1 LRETSKGV
9 AAAAAA
15 FTAWGVFPLYFEP
28 LLTVSSVQVI
38 AHRIVW
44 SCLVVFGW
52 VLLRGELRDVWRAL
66 ADRRIVLRLALSAT
80 FITTNWLAYV
90 WAVMH
95 GHVIDASL
103 GYFINPLVNVLLGIV
118 LLAERLNRAQWTA
131 VALAASG
138 VAYLTYDTG
147 HLPWISLCLAFS
159 FATYG
164 FIRKVVHVEAL
175 PGLAAE
181 TLLLLPL
188 AIAYLCWCEERGTG
202 AFGHSTTTIDLF
214 LVGTGP
220 LTAITL
226 FLFAYAARRIPY
238 STVGLLQ
245 YIAPSL
251 QLACGVLAMHESFE
265 RERALGFALIWTAL
279 IIYATDG
286 MWRARASA
294 AA

>member
-1 LRETSKGV
+1 MRETSKGI
-9 AAAAAA
+9 AAATAA

-28 LLTVSSVQVI
+28 LLTVSPVQII

-52 VLLRGELRDVWRAL
+52 TALRAELADVWTAL
-66 ADRRIVLRLALSAT
+66 ADRRVLLRLTLSAT

-90 WAVMH
+90 WAVTH
-95 GHVIDASL
+95 GHVVDASL
-103 GYFINPLVNVLLGIV
+103 GYFINPLVNVLLGVV

-131 VALAASG
+131 VCLAASG
-138 VAYLTYDTG
+138 VVYLTYETG
-147 HLPWISLCLAFS
+147 HLPWIALCLAFS
-159 FATYG
+159 FASYG

-181 TLLLLPL
+181 TLLLVPL
-188 AIAYLCWCEERGTG
+188 AIAYLWWCEAAGTG
-202 AFGHSTTTIDLF
+202 AFRHSTTTIDL
-214 LVGTGP
+214 LLIGTGP

-251 QLACGVLAMHESFE
+251 QLACGVLAMHESFQ
-265 RERALGFALIWTAL
+265 RERVLGFALIWTAL
-279 IIYATDG
+279 IIYAGDG
-286 MWRARASA
+286 LRRAR
-294 AA
+294 

>member
-1 LRETSKGV
+1 VRESTKGTW
-9 AAAAAA
+9 AAVIA
-15 FTAWGVFPLYFEP
+15 FAVWGVFPLYFLP
-28 LLTVSSVQVI
+28 LLALSSVQVI

-44 SCLVVFGW
+44 SFLVVFGW
-52 VLLRGELRDVWRAL
+52 MGLRGELKEVWVAL
-66 ADRRIVLRLALSAT
+66 ADRRVALRLTLSAT
-80 FITTNWLAYV
+80 FITTNWLVYV

-95 GHVIDASL
+95 AHIVEASL
-103 GYFINPLVNVLLGIV
+103 GYFINPLVNVLLGIA
-118 LLAERLNRAQWTA
+118 LLGERLNRAQTIA
-131 VALAASG
+131 VLLAASG
-138 VAYLTYDTG
+138 VAYLTYETG

-164 FIRKVVHVEAL
+164 FIRKIVPVEAL

-188 AIAYLCWCEERGTG
+188 AIGYILWCEASGDG
-202 AFGHSTTTIDLF
+202 DFSHSSLRVDLL

-226 FLFAYAARRIPY
+226 FLFAYSARRIPY

-251 QLACGVLAMHESFE
+251 QLACGVLAMHESFA
-265 RERALGFALIWTAL
+265 RERAAGFALIWTAL
-279 IIYATDG
+279 IIYAGDG
-286 MWRARASA
+286 LRRAR
-294 AA
+294 

>member
-1 LRETSKGV
+1 MRESTKGTW
-9 AAAAAA
+9 AGITA
-15 FTAWGVFPLYFEP
+15 FAVWGFFPLYFLP
-28 LLTVSSVQVI
+28 LVAFSSVQVI

-44 SCLVVFGW
+44 SFFVVFAW
-52 VLLRGELRDVWRAL
+52 VGLRGELKEVWAAL

-95 GHVIDASL
+95 GHVVDVSL

-118 LLAERLNRAQWTA
+118 LLGERLNRTQAIA
-131 VALAASG
+131 VLLAACG
-138 VAYLTYDTG
+138 VAYLTYESG
-147 HLPWISLCLAFS
+147 HLPWIAVCVALS

-164 FIRKVVHVEAL
+164 LIRKIVPVEAL

-188 AIAYLCWCEERGTG
+188 AAGYLLWCAASGTSD
-202 AFGHSTTTIDLF
+202 FGRSTLTADL
-214 LVGTGP
+214 LVIGTGP
-220 LTAITL
+220 LTALTL
-226 FLFAYAARRIPY
+226 FLFAYSARRIPY

-251 QLACGVLAMHESFE
+251 QLACGVLVMHESFG
-265 RERALGFALIWTAL
+265 RDRALGFALIWMAL
-279 IIYATDG
+279 ILYAGDG
-286 MWRARASA
+286 LRRAR
-294 AA
+294 